1 MKERIRWIDNAKGIC
16 VFCVLLAHC
25 KLHHPYIQ
33 MVYTPFF
40 LTMFFFLSGYLYRC
54 RTFKEDIFKLTRTLI
69 IPYFLLCFLI
79 LFIGKDNWE
88 SVLNGNFEMVA
99 HRTLRIL
106 YGYDLWFVSCLIAVQ
121 LYYILL
127 YHVYMKNLKY
137 KILTAIAL
145 LPSVYLIKNTDSQ
158 MMPYYCDIAL
168 FALSF
173 FISGNVF
180 KELTSRYKIKTYSN
194 SAIGIAIL
202 LCYIFIALV
211 MQLNLDM
218 EFHFA
223 YNYYSSPAFFIIL
236 SLLGMFTIYIISNLF
251 PLSFLEKIGR
261 NSLVFF
267 AFNGKA
273 LALTMLLFRHIN
285 SIYDCQYLS
294 AFIICIVQSFILLG
308 FSKIINTY
316 VPFLIGKQKN
326 ENSTFKSTSL

>member
-1 MKERIRWIDNAKGIC
+1 
-16 VFCVLLAHC
+16 
-25 KLHHPYIQ
+25 
-33 MVYTPFF
+33 
-40 LTMFFFLSGYLYRC
+40 
-54 RTFKEDIFKLTRTLI
+54 
-69 IPYFLLCFLI
+69 
-79 LFIGKDNWE
+79 
-88 SVLNGNFEMVA
+88 
-99 HRTLRIL
+99 
-106 YGYDLWFVSCLIAVQ
+106 
-121 LYYILL
+121 
-127 YHVYMKNLKY
+127 MKNLKY

-180 KELTSRYKIKTYSN
+180 KELTSSSKIKTYSN

>member
-1 MKERIRWIDNAKGIC
+1 
-16 VFCVLLAHC
+16 
-25 KLHHPYIQ
+25 
-33 MVYTPFF
+33 
-40 LTMFFFLSGYLYRC
+40 MFIHQTVRRNRSEF
-54 RTFKEDIFKLTRTLI
+54 
-69 IPYFLLCFLI
+69 
-79 LFIGKDNWE
+79 
-88 SVLNGNFEMVA
+88 
-99 HRTLRIL
+99 
-106 YGYDLWFVSCLIAVQ
+106 
-121 LYYILL
+121 
-127 YHVYMKNLKY
+127 
-137 KILTAIAL
+137 
-145 LPSVYLIKNTDSQ
+145 
-158 MMPYYCDIAL
+158 
-168 FALSF
+168 
-173 FISGNVF
+173 
-180 KELTSRYKIKTYSN
+180 KIKTYSN

>member
-1 MKERIRWIDNAKGIC
+1 
-16 VFCVLLAHC
+16 
-25 KLHHPYIQ
+25 

-88 SVLNGNFEMVA
+88 SVLNGNFELVA

-173 FISGNVF
+173 FISGNVY

>member
-88 SVLNGNFEMVA
+88 SVLNGNFELVA

-180 KELTSRYKIKTYSN
+180 KELTSRYKIK
-194 SAIGIAIL
+194 
-202 LCYIFIALV
+202 
-211 MQLNLDM
+211 
-218 EFHFA
+218 
-223 YNYYSSPAFFIIL
+223 
-236 SLLGMFTIYIISNLF
+236 
-251 PLSFLEKIGR
+251 K
-261 NSLVFF
+261 
-267 AFNGKA
+267 
-273 LALTMLLFRHIN
+273 
-285 SIYDCQYLS
+285 
-294 AFIICIVQSFILLG
+294 
-308 FSKIINTY
+308 
-316 VPFLIGKQKN
+316 
-326 ENSTFKSTSL
+326 